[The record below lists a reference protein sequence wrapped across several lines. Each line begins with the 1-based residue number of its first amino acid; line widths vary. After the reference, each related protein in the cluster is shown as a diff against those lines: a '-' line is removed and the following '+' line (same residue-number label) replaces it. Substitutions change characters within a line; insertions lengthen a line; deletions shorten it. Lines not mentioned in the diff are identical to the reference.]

1 MLPAAP
7 TLPPACPAHLP
18 AVPPAR
24 RPSLICASV
33 QMLLVWHVNLAIMMA
48 ATPELRG
55 SGSLH
60 LDIVSAS
67 AEVLLAQ
74 KRVSSS
80 PCIAGLGELRGTH

>member
-1 MLPAAP
+1 
-7 TLPPACPAHLP
+7 
-18 AVPPAR
+18 
-24 RPSLICASV
+24 
-33 QMLLVWHVNLAIMMA
+33 MLLVWHVNLAIMMA